1 MTIPLI
7 LTVISAD
14 KPGLVESLAQAINR
28 HGGNWLDSRMARM
41 AGQFAGIL
49 RVDVPAGAVEALR
62 VELENMSSAGINIQL
77 AISGQAEEPALGTLM
92 LSLVGNDRPGIVH
105 EVSAIL
111 ARHGANVERLDTCR
125 EPAPMSADLL
135 FRATIRLGVL
145 PQTDIDALR
154 GDLEHLADDL
164 MVELEDQTEPTPQDE
179 P

>member
-62 VELENMSSAGINIQL
+62 VELE
-77 AISGQAEEPALGTLM
+77 
-92 LSLVGNDRPGIVH
+92 
-105 EVSAIL
+105 
-111 ARHGANVERLDTCR
+111 
-125 EPAPMSADLL
+125 
-135 FRATIRLGVL
+135 
-145 PQTDIDALR
+145 
-154 GDLEHLADDL
+154 
-164 MVELEDQTEPTPQDE
+164 DQTEPTPQGLL
-179 P
+179 

>member
-14 KPGLVESLAQAINR
+14 KPGLVESLAQVITR

-49 RVDVPAGAVEALR
+49 RVDVPAAEVDALR
-62 VELENMSSAGINIQL
+62 TELENMSSGGMNIQL
-77 AISGQAEEPALGTLM
+77 AVSGQADDQPLATLM

-105 EVSAIL
+105 EVSAVL
-111 ARHGANVERLDTCR
+111 ARHGVNVEQLETSC

-135 FRATIRLGVL
+135 FRANARLGLL
-145 PQTDIDALR
+145 PQTDANALR
-154 GDLEHLADDL
+154 ADLENLADDL
-164 MVELEDQTEPTPQDE
+164 MVELNDLP
-179 P
+179 

>member
-14 KPGLVESLAQAINR
+14 KPGLVESLAQAITR

-49 RVDVPAGAVEALR
+49 RVDVPADAVEALR
-62 VELENMSSAGINIQL
+62 TELENMSSGGMNIQL
-77 AISGQAEEPALGTLM
+77 AVSGQAEGPPLATLM

-105 EVSAIL
+105 EVSAVL
-111 ARHGANVERLDTCR
+111 ARHGVNVEQLDTSC

-145 PQTDIDALR
+145 PQTDADALR
-154 GDLEHLADDL
+154 ADLENLADDL
-164 MVELEDQTEPTPQDE
+164 MVELSAPQV
-179 P
+179 

>member
-105 EVSAIL
+105 EVSATL
-111 ARHGANVERLDTCR
+111 ARHGANVEQLDTCR

-135 FRATIRLGVL
+135 FRATIRLGVV

-154 GDLEHLADDL
+154 ADLENLADDL
-164 MVELEDQTEPTPQDE
+164 MVELEDQTEPTPQGLL
-179 P
+179 

>member
-14 KPGLVESLAQAINR
+14 KPGLVESLAQVITR

-49 RVDVPAGAVEALR
+49 RVDVPAAQVEALR
-62 VELENMSSAGINIQL
+62 TELENMSSGGMNIQL
-77 AISGQAEEPALGTLM
+77 AVSSQADDQPMATLM

-105 EVSAIL
+105 EVSAVL
-111 ARHGANVERLDTCR
+111 ARHGVNVEQLDTSC

-135 FRATIRLGVL
+135 FRANARLGLL
-145 PQTDIDALR
+145 PQTDADALR
-154 GDLEHLADDL
+154 ADLENLADDL
-164 MVELEDQTEPTPQDE
+164 MVELNDVP
-179 P
+179 